1 MNRKTIVSNRP
12 AETGGVAGAA
22 GLLIGRLLGI
32 DDPNTLVAIGMVVG
46 FAPAAITW
54 LVTLIRGA

>member
-1 MNRKTIVSNRP
+1 MKPHALAQNRP
-12 AETGGVAGAA
+12 AETGGVAGAV

-32 DDPNTLVAIGMVVG
+32 EDPNTLVAIGMVVG